1 MRISFIVAA
10 SALTVAAVSGA
21 IAASGP
27 ESTPAPAPVPTASVP
42 APTAS
47 PAPSRMS
54 AMPQG
59 YLPKGAVPNS
69 LLLNP
74 APPAPGSA
82 AMARDEEAAKAA
94 VALRGTPRWQQATI
108 DAELFSPNSVGVFSC
123 AAGIPI
129 GPETTPKLT
138 ALLRRMGPDLALAV
152 YPTKKKYMRPRPF
165 MENGQPSCTPKDEQ
179 MLRNDGSYPSGH
191 SALGFGWSLALAEV
205 VPDRAAELV
214 ARGRAF
220 GDSRRICNVHWLSDI
235 EEGRLV
241 ATAVVARLNAEP
253 AFRADVEAARAEVA
267 ALRGKAAAPDCALEN
282 VALANN

>member
-1 MRISFIVAA
+1 MRVSMIVAA
-10 SALTVAAVSGA
+10 SALALGIVSGA
-21 IAASGP
+21 IASSGSEP
-27 ESTPAPAPVPTASVP
+27 ATTPAPAPTAAAPTS
-42 APTAS
+42 TAS
-47 PAPSRMS
+47 PPSRMS
-54 AMPQG
+54 AMPRG
-59 YLPKGAVPNS
+59 YLPAGAAPNS

-82 AMARDEEAAKAA
+82 AKARDEEAAKAA
-94 VALRGTPRWQQATI
+94 VALRGSPRWQQATI

-129 GPETTPKLT
+129 GPSTTPKLT
-138 ALLRRMGPDLALAV
+138 ALLRKMGPDLALAV

-165 MENGQPSCTPKDEQ
+165 MENGQPTCTPKDEQ

-205 VPDRAAELV
+205 IPDRAAELV

-253 AFRADVEAARAEVA
+253 AFRADVEAARAEVD
-267 ALRGKAAAPDCALEN
+267 ALRNNAPAPDCALEN
-282 VALANN
+282 AALANH

>member
-1 MRISFIVAA
+1 MRVSLIVAV
-10 SALTVAAVSGA
+10 SALAVGVVSGA
-21 IAASGP
+21 IASSGSEP
-27 ESTPAPAPVPTASVP
+27 AAAPAPAPTA
-42 APTAS
+42 AAS
-47 PAPSRMS
+47 PEPSRMS
-54 AMPQG
+54 AMPRG
-59 YLPKGAVPNS
+59 YLPQGAAPNS

-82 AMARDEEAAKAA
+82 AKARDEEGAKEA

-108 DAELFSPNSVGVFSC
+108 DADLFSPKSAGVFSC

-129 GPETTPKLT
+129 GPDTTPKLN

-165 MENGQPSCTPKDEQ
+165 MENGEPTCTPQDEK
-179 MLRNDGSYPSGH
+179 MLRADGSYPSGH

-253 AFRADVEAARAEVA
+253 SFRADVEAARAEVE
-267 ALRGKAAAPDCALEN
+267 ALRGKAAVPDCALEN
-282 VALANN
+282 AALANN

>member
-1 MRISFIVAA
+1 MRVSLIVAA
-10 SALTVAAVSGA
+10 SALAAGVVSGA
-21 IAASGP
+21 IASSGSEP
-27 ESTPAPAPVPTASVP
+27 AVAPAPAPTT
-42 APTAS
+42 TAS

-54 AMPQG
+54 AMPRG
-59 YLPKGAVPNS
+59 YLPQGAVPNS

-82 AMARDEEAAKAA
+82 AKARDEEAAKAA
-94 VALRGTPRWQQATI
+94 VALRGSPRWQQATI
-108 DAELFSPNSVGVFSC
+108 DAELFSPTSVGVFSC

-129 GPETTPKLT
+129 GPDTTPKLT
-138 ALLRRMGPDLALAV
+138 ALLRKMGPDVALAV
-152 YPTKKKYMRPRPF
+152 YPTKKKYMRARPF
-165 MENGQPSCTPKDEQ
+165 MENGQPTCTPKDEQ
-179 MLRNDGSYPSGH
+179 VLRNDGSYPSGH

-205 VPDRAAELV
+205 IPDRAGELV

-267 ALRGKAAAPDCALEN
+267 ALRGKTAAPDCALEN
-282 VALANN
+282 AALANN